1 MRVKPRNYVAKAV
14 QSGAGKHINRRQLCK
29 EYEGK
34 RDVFNAAKT
43 IRKDQLEKEKTIKID
58 IYE

>member
-1 MRVKPRNYVAKAV
+1 MRVKPKNYVAKAV
-14 QSGAGKHINRRQLCK
+14 QSGAGKHKSRRQLCK
-29 EYEGK
+29 EYEAK

-43 IRKDQLEKEKTIKID
+43 IRKDHLEKEKTIKID